1 MGYSWRNLWYAW
13 AIFFLKKCIIDY
25 DMFILSIFS
34 FVFILF
40 VIADDDKL
48 NPWMLAMIGIG
59 GVFIAFVGVSIY
71 LMWYVL
77 HVAVNFTLVH
87 KISHA

>member
-1 MGYSWRNLWYAW
+1 MGKFMVCIGN
-13 AIFFLKKCIIDY
+13 FFLKNV
-25 DMFILSIFS
+25 LSIFS

-71 LMWYVL
+71 LMCKTTNQEM
-77 HVAVNFTLVH
+77 ARSCTTMGT
-87 KISHA
+87 

>member
-1 MGYSWRNLWYAW
+1 MGKFMVCIGN
-13 AIFFLKKCIIDY
+13 FFLKNV
-25 DMFILSIFS
+25 LSIFS

-77 HVAVNFTLVH
+77 LKLQYTCSKFYSV
-87 KISHA
+87 S

>member
-1 MGYSWRNLWYAW
+1 MPLYLNNCLNFGFGHLL
-13 AIFFLKKCIIDY
+13 FIIH
-25 DMFILSIFS
+25 S
-34 FVFILF
+34 FNYTVF

>member
-1 MGYSWRNLWYAW
+1 MAKFMVCMGN
-13 AIFFLKKCIIDY
+13 FFFKKCIIDY

>member
-1 MGYSWRNLWYAW
+1 MAKFMVCMGN
-13 AIFFLKKCIIDY
+13 FFLKKCIIDY

-77 HVAVNFTLVH
+77 HVAINFTLVH